1 MRYTTHQAKTHLSR
15 LLDEAETGGEV
26 IITKGK
32 RPVARLV
39 PYTSGKTEPRPTVGQ
54 ITSKP
59 LEIIEKSETT
69 GSVGETTLYF

>member
-32 RPVARLV
+32 RPVARLI
-39 PYTSGKTEPRPTVGQ
+39 PYSDTKARPRPTVGQ
-54 ITSKP
+54 TTSKP
-59 LEIIEKSETT
+59 VEVVEKPEAS
-69 GSVGETTLYF
+69 GSIGDTTLYF